1 MSNTSVKVAFA
12 FIVILAYPAA
22 SLARHAVTTAMNS
35 APIKT
40 MDSSSHGK
48 CVLDSSATIAAPNRA
63 AYSVCWA
70 PEDITDGPG
79 V

>member
-12 FIVILAYPAA
+12 LFVISAYPAA
-22 SLARHAVTTAMNS
+22 SLARHAVTTAVRNVQ
-35 APIKT
+35 T
-40 MDSSSHGK
+40 VDSSSRGK
-48 CVLDSSATIAAPNRA
+48 CVLTSSPAAAVTPNRA
-63 AYSVCWA
+63 RYSVCRA

>member
-12 FIVILAYPAA
+12 FVVIFAYPAA
-22 SLARHAVTTAMNS
+22 SLARHAVTTAINTV
-35 APIKT
+35 PIET
-40 MDSSSHGK
+40 IHSGHGK
-48 CVLDSSATIAAPNRA
+48 CVLDGSATIAAPNRA
-63 AYSVCWA
+63 TYSVCWA